1 MTNCKQKF
9 NFYDKLIFKKP
20 IKELKTE
27 KKDAQNRYQ
36 LVRIDDFFSY
46 FTYSGDVIRHLL
58 SLNMIAF
65 IV

>member
-36 LVRIDDFFSY
+36 LVRIDDFFHILHIL
-46 FTYSGDVIRHLL
+46 V
-58 SLNMIAF
+58 M
-65 IV
+65 